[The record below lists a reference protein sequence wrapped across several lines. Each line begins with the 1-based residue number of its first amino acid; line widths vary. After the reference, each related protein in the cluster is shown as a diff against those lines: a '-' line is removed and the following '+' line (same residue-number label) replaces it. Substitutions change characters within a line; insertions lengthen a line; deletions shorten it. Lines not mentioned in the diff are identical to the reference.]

1 MKNISIEIDGASGEG
16 GGQILRSALTLSMI
30 TGQAFQIKNIRAKRP
45 KPGLL
50 RQHLTAVEA
59 AAAICGA
66 QMTGAQIG
74 STSLSFKPGAIR
86 AGDYHFAIGT
96 AGSCTLVL
104 QTILPALWFA
114 KPTFA
119 DAPSSVTVSGGT
131 HNKAAPPADFLIR
144 VWQPLMARMGVQQEI
159 TLNRHGFYPAGGGEI
174 AATVSPC
181 QSLQG
186 FDLCQR
192 GALRQI
198 SATALIAGVPA
209 KVAQRELAEIEQKIA
224 GVSTAIRGLS
234 NDQGPGNAVLIEIE
248 HENITEMFTSFG
260 EKGVSAEAV
269 GKQVANQAQH
279 YLHSGAAV
287 DEFLADQLVLALALA
302 GSGRFTTTHVSAHL
316 LSNIDVIEQF
326 LPVNITQTPVDDDVE
341 IRVTSLSQ
349 GQ

>member
-1 MKNISIEIDGASGEG
+1 MNKQLIEIDGASGEG
-16 GGQILRSALTLSMI
+16 GGQILRSALTLAMI

-114 KPTFA
+114 
-119 DAPSSVTVSGGT
+119 DAPSSVSVKGGT

-159 TLNRHGFYPAGGGEI
+159 TLKRHGFYPAGGGEI
-174 AATVSPC
+174 CATVSPC
-181 QSLQG
+181 PSLQG

-192 GALRQI
+192 GALRSI

-224 GVSTAIRGLS
+224 GVSTAVRGLS

-269 GKQVANQAQH
+269 GKQVAHQVQR

-287 DEFLADQLVLALALA
+287 DEFLADQLVLAFALA
-302 GSGRFTTTHVSAHL
+302 GSGRFTTTHASAHL
-316 LSNIDVIEQF
+316 LSNIDVIRQF
-326 LPVNITQTPVDDDVE
+326 LPVNITQTQVEGGVE
-341 IRVTSLSQ
+341 IVVS
-349 GQ
+349 

>member
-1 MKNISIEIDGASGEG
+1 MLQLDGATG
-16 GGQILRSALTLSMI
+16 GDQILRSALTLSMI

-86 AGDYHFAIGT
+86 AGDYRFAIGT

-104 QTILPALWFA
+104 QTVLPALWFA

-181 QSLQG
+181 KSLQG

-260 EKGVSAEAV
+260 EKGVSAESV
-269 GKQVANQAQH
+269 GTQVANQALR

-287 DEFLADQLVLALALA
+287 GEFLADQLVLALALA
-302 GSGRFTTTHVSAHL
+302 GSGRFTTTHVSSHL

-326 LPVNITQTPVDDDVE
+326 LPVKITQTPVDDGVE
-341 IRVTSLSQ
+341 ISVNLLN
-349 GQ
+349 